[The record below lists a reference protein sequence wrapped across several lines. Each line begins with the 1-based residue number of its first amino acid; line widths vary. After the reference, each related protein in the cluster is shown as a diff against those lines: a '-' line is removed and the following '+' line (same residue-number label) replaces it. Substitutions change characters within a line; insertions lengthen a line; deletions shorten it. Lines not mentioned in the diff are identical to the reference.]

1 MYEFDF
7 YLERSVFLNE
17 AGSQAV
23 LGCCDGH
30 FTPECHGS
38 TGVAIAMYNNETYS
52 LLNMTMAVH
61 GASNSTNRH
70 VLQTN
75 NQTYVP
81 LRALVMWL

>member
-38 TGVAIAMYNNETYS
+38 TGVAIAMYNNET
-52 LLNMTMAVH
+52 
-61 GASNSTNRH
+61 
-70 VLQTN
+70 
-75 NQTYVP
+75 
-81 LRALVMWL
+81 